1 MALRIFETDP
11 DAAPRPRNPFM
22 DDVVGKFKGG
32 KLVGRR
38 PIALS
43 EWRVVSDDED
53 VADTIAALFGGDVI
67 VSPDEEARDRFEVE
81 TTAQYVDVIIEDAA
95 ALRSRMALYGNNG
108 PIHVCDGAYF
118 VAGHPVEDKVGEA
131 CGCPRSL
138 ADRKAE
144 SKSGTG
150 PKPDISLKFRL
161 SANPDLGYFLFNSG
175 SWSLVN
181 DLADIERALVSVDG
195 PALAALSL
203 ELVEYTTK
211 KGRDV
216 SYTRPVIDVRGP
228 AVLNV

>member
-11 DAAPRPRNPFM
+11 DAAPKPRNPFM

-32 KLVGRR
+32 KLMGRR
-38 PIALS
+38 PVALS

-53 VADTIAALFGGDVI
+53 VADRVTELFGGEVD
-67 VSPDEEARDRFEVE
+67 VSPDEEARDRYEVLTSAASVE
-81 TTAQYVDVIIEDAA
+81 IVIEAA
-95 ALRSRMALYGNNG
+95 GDLRSRMALYGNNG

-118 VAGHPVEDKVGEA
+118 VAGHPAEDKVGEP

-144 SKSGTG
+144 AKAGTG
-150 PKPDISLKFRL
+150 PKPDISLRFRL
-161 SANPDLGYFLFNSG
+161 ASDPDLGYFLFTTG

-181 DLADIERALVSVDG
+181 DLAEIERGLE
-195 PALAALSL
+195 AAPVRAVLRL

-216 SYTRPVIDVRGP
+216 SYTRPVVEITGT
-228 AVLNV
+228 A